1 VVEVLLNIFAFFK
14 ALFLLLRALL
24 KNWVQIIIGAFILFL
39 IFKFIDT
46 IWLKWFLTVMTGGG
60 FFYSIYDSINLYVQD
75 KAFEAVKKLDP
86 EARERV
92 MKKYEE
98 KNKDK

>member
-1 VVEVLLNIFAFFK
+1 M
-14 ALFLLLRALL
+14 LLRALL
-24 KNWVQIIIGAFILFL
+24 KNWVQIIIGAFILIL

-46 IWLKWFLTVMTGGG
+46 IWLKWFLTAMTGGA
-60 FFYSIYDSINLYVQD
+60 FFYSIYDNINLYVQD

-98 KNKDK
+98 RKK

>member
-1 VVEVLLNIFAFFK
+1 MVEVILNIFAFFK
-14 ALFLLLRALL
+14 SLFLLLRALL
-24 KNWVQIIIGAFILFL
+24 KNWVQIIIGAFILIL

-46 IWLKWFLTVMTGGG
+46 IWLKWFLTAITSGA
-60 FFYSIYDSINLYVQD
+60 FFYSIYDNINLYVQN

-98 KNKDK
+98 RKK

>member
-14 ALFLLLRALL
+14 TLFLLLRALL
-24 KNWVQIIIGAFILFL
+24 NNWVQIIIGAFILIL

-46 IWLKWFLTVMTGGG
+46 IWLKWFLTAMTGGA
-60 FFYSIYDSINLYVQD
+60 FFYSIYDNINLYVQD

-98 KNKDK
+98 RKK

>member
-1 VVEVLLNIFAFFK
+1 
-14 ALFLLLRALL
+14 
-24 KNWVQIIIGAFILFL
+24 
-39 IFKFIDT
+39 
-46 IWLKWFLTVMTGGG
+46 MTGGA
-60 FFYSIYDSINLYVQD
+60 FFYSIYDNINLYVQD

-98 KNKDK
+98 RKK